1 MAREMTPQ
9 ERAAAI
15 VDKVKS
21 ALTPIWLGGRQ
32 RMLLEQEI
40 AEALTA
46 TRRAALLEAVNIA
59 KGYAEA
65 AKVLD
70 VEGPY
75 SYRTSK
81 RKTSECI
88 AAAIE
93 RLAQEGA

>member
-46 TRRAALLEAVNIA
+46 TRRAALLEAAQVAITYGERA
-59 KGYAEA
+59 RDEDLSGGY
-65 AKVLD
+65 
-70 VEGPY
+70 
-75 SYRTSK
+75 
-81 RKTSECI
+81 TSELI
-88 AAAIE
+88 AQALD
-93 RLAQEGA
+93 RLAQEG